1 MGTFIIKGTA
11 IAGTLTDN
19 SIGNSPF
26 VRVVATAGSNTITV
40 KDGSTTLGTTLLHT
54 AGDEI
59 TIEKHAKHTIS
70 SSGAV
75 SATAVGV
82 GH

>member
-1 MGTFIIKGTA
+1 MGTIILKGSA
-11 IAGTLTDN
+11 IAGTLSDN
-19 SIGNSPF
+19 NIGNAHF
-26 VRVVATAGSNTITV
+26 VRVVATTGTNTITV
-40 KDGSTTLGTTLLHT
+40 KDGSTVLGTTLLHA

-70 SSGAV
+70 SSGNV
-75 SATAVGV
+75 SASAVGV

>member
-1 MGTFIIKGTA
+1 MATIILKGA
-11 IAGTLTDN
+11 LVAGTLSDN
-19 SIGNSPF
+19 NIGNAHF
-26 VRVVATAGSNTITV
+26 VRIVATAGTNTITV
-40 KDGSTTLGTTLLHT
+40 KDGSTVLGTTLLHT

-70 SSGAV
+70 SSAAV

>member
-1 MGTFIIKGTA
+1 MPFFRHI
-11 IAGTLTDN
+11 LSSN
-19 SIGNSPF
+19 NYIGGH
-26 VRVVATAGSNTITV
+26 TNTITV
-40 KDGSTTLGTTLLHT
+40 KDGATTLGTTLLHS

-59 TIEKHAKHTIS
+59 TIEKHPKHTIS
-70 SSGAV
+70 SSAAV

>member
-1 MGTFIIKGTA
+1 MATIILKGA
-11 IAGTLTDN
+11 LVAGTLSDN
-19 SIGNSPF
+19 NIGNAHF
-26 VRVVATAGSNTITV
+26 VRVVATTGTNTITV
-40 KDGSTTLGTTLLHT
+40 KDGSTVLGTTLLHA

-70 SSGAV
+70 SSAAV

>member
-1 MGTFIIKGTA
+1 MGTIILKGSA
-11 IAGTLTDN
+11 IAGTLSDN
-19 SIGNSPF
+19 NIGNAHF
-26 VRVVATAGSNTITV
+26 VRVVATAGTNTITV
-40 KDGSTTLGTTLLHT
+40 KDGSTVLGTTLLHA
-54 AGDEI
+54 AGEEI

-70 SSGAV
+70 SRAAV

>member
-1 MGTFIIKGTA
+1 MATIILKGA
-11 IAGTLTDN
+11 LIAGTLSDN
-19 SIGNSPF
+19 NIGNAHF
-26 VRVVATAGSNTITV
+26 VRIVATAGSNTITV
-40 KDGSTTLGTTLLHT
+40 KDGSTVLGTTLLHT

-75 SATAVGV
+75 SASAVGV

>member
-1 MGTFIIKGTA
+1 MATIILKGA
-11 IAGTLTDN
+11 LIAGTLSDN
-19 SIGNSPF
+19 NIGNAHF
-26 VRVVATAGSNTITV
+26 VRIVATTGSNTITV
-40 KDGSTTLGTTLLHT
+40 KDGSTVLGTTLLHT

-70 SSGAV
+70 SSAGV
-75 SATAVGV
+75 SARAVGV

>member
-1 MGTFIIKGTA
+1 MATIILKGA
-11 IAGTLTDN
+11 LIAGTLSDN
-19 SIGNSPF
+19 NIGNAHF
-26 VRVVATAGSNTITV
+26 VRIVATTGSNTITV
-40 KDGSTTLGTTLLHT
+40 KDGSTVLGTTLLHT

-70 SSGAV
+70 SSGNV

>member
-1 MGTFIIKGTA
+1 MGTIILKGSA
-11 IAGTLTDN
+11 IAGTLSDN
-19 SIGNSPF
+19 NIGNAHF
-26 VRVVATAGSNTITV
+26 VRVVATAGTNTITV
-40 KDGSTTLGTTLLHT
+40 KDGSTVLGTTLLHA

-70 SSGAV
+70 SSAAV

>member
-11 IAGTLTDN
+11 IEGTLTDN
-19 SIGNSPF
+19 SIDNSPF
-26 VRVVATAGSNTITV
+26 VRVVATAATNTITV
-40 KDGSTTLGTTLLHT
+40 KDGSTTLGTTLLHS

-59 TIEKHAKHTIS
+59 TIEKHPKHTIS
-70 SSGAV
+70 SSDDI

>member
-1 MGTFIIKGTA
+1 MATIILKGA
-11 IAGTLTDN
+11 LVAGTLSDN
-19 SIGNSPF
+19 TIGNAHF
-26 VRVVATAGSNTITV
+26 VRIVATAGTNTITV
-40 KDGSTTLGTTLLHT
+40 KDGSTVLGTTLLHA

-59 TIEKHAKHTIS
+59 TIEKHAKHTIAS
-70 SSGAV
+70 SAAV

>member
-1 MGTFIIKGTA
+1 MATIILKGA
-11 IAGTLTDN
+11 LIAGTLSDN
-19 SIGNSPF
+19 NIGNAHF
-26 VRVVATAGSNTITV
+26 VRIVATTGSNTITV
-40 KDGSTTLGTTLLHT
+40 KDGSTVLGTTLLHT

-70 SSGAV
+70 SSAAV

>member
-26 VRVVATAGSNTITV
+26 VRVVATAGTNTITV
-40 KDGSTTLGTTLLHT
+40 KDGSTVLGTTLLHT

-70 SSGAV
+70 SSAAV

>member
-1 MGTFIIKGTA
+1 MGTIILKGSA
-11 IAGTLTDN
+11 IAGTLSDN
-19 SIGNSPF
+19 NIGNAHF
-26 VRVVATAGSNTITV
+26 VRVVATAGTNTITV
-40 KDGSTTLGTTLLHT
+40 KDGSTVLGMSLLHA

-70 SSGAV
+70 SSAAV

>member
-1 MGTFIIKGTA
+1 MGTIILKGSA
-11 IAGTLTDN
+11 IAGTLSDN
-19 SIGNSPF
+19 NIGNAHF
-26 VRVVATAGSNTITV
+26 VRVVATTGTNTITV
-40 KDGSTTLGTTLLHT
+40 KDGSTVLGTTLLHA

-70 SSGAV
+70 SSAAV

>member
-11 IAGTLTDN
+11 VAGTLTNN

-26 VRVVATAGSNTITV
+26 VRVVATAGTNTITV
-40 KDGSTTLGTTLLHT
+40 KDGATTLGTTLLHS

-59 TIEKHAKHTIS
+59 TIEKHPKHTIS
-70 SSGAV
+70 SSAAV

>member
-1 MGTFIIKGTA
+1 MGTIILKGSA
-11 IAGTLTDN
+11 IAGTLSDN
-19 SIGNSPF
+19 NIGNAHF
-26 VRVVATAGSNTITV
+26 VRVVATTGTNTITV
-40 KDGSTTLGTTLLHT
+40 KDGSTVLGTTLLHT

-70 SSGAV
+70 SSAAV

>member
-1 MGTFIIKGTA
+1 MATIILKGA
-11 IAGTLTDN
+11 LIAGTLSDN
-19 SIGNSPF
+19 NIGNAHF
-26 VRVVATAGSNTITV
+26 VRVVATAGTNTITV
-40 KDGSTTLGTTLLHT
+40 KDGSTVLGTTLLHT

-70 SSGAV
+70 SSAAV